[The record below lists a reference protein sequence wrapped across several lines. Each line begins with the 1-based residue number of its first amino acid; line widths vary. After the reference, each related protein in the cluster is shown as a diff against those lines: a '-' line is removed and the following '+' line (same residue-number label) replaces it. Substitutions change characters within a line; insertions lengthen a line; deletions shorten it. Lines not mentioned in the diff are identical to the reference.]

1 MYVIGFGGGA
11 TAVINTAS
19 AMAQRAITL
28 WSDRPDRIVSMLRNR
43 VLLVDDEPGPRF
55 GIRRFLKSHGFEV
68 DEADDCATA
77 RVKFRAFR
85 PDVTI
90 LDFRLPDGTALD
102 LIPDFRAVD
111 DSALIVLTAFASI
124 DTAVEAVKLGAEQFF
139 TKPVEL
145 EALLVVIRR
154 TIEHQRNRQQ
164 VMAGAQTS
172 EGRRRVDPFLGKSSA
187 IAELREKAEAV
198 LRTDSPLLIHGE
210 TGTGKTVLARWLHD
224 RGRRAGE
231 AFVDLN
237 CAGISREFLETELF
251 GHEKG
256 SFTGAT
262 ATKQG
267 LLEVAHRGTVFLD
280 EIGDMDSQVQAS
292 LLKVLEEKR
301 FRRLGD
307 VKDRTVDIRL
317 IAATHRDFR
326 SLVEESKFRQDLYYR
341 ISTLELF
348 VPPLRE
354 RRDDI
359 PLLAENILDTLA
371 RDLGQPRLTVTREAE
386 RVLCNYD
393 WPGNIRELRNVLE
406 RAVLRSHGTELG
418 VSSIIMPG
426 EQTPASPGVNAP
438 RRSGTLD
445 EVERDYIEQVLREEK
460 GLIDRAAA
468 RLGISRSAVYYKARK
483 FGIEISKIRN

>member
-1 MYVIGFGGGA
+1 
-11 TAVINTAS
+11 
-19 AMAQRAITL
+19 
-28 WSDRPDRIVSMLRNR
+28 MLRNR

-55 GIRRFLKSHGFEV
+55 GIRRFLKSHGFDVE
-68 DEADDCATA
+68 EADDCASA

-85 PDVTI
+85 PDVTV

-102 LIPDFRAVD
+102 LIPEFRAVD

-124 DTAVEAVKLGAEQFF
+124 DTAVEAVKLGAENFF

-145 EALLVVIRR
+145 DALLVVIRR
-154 TIEHQRNRQQ
+154 TIDNQRNRQQ
-164 VMAGAQTS
+164 VKAQS
-172 EGRRRVDPFLGKSSA
+172 SAGRRRIDPFLGRSEA
-187 IAELREKAEAV
+187 VADLRQKVEAV
-198 LRTDSPLLIHGE
+198 LRTDSPVLLHGE
-210 TGTGKTVLARWLHD
+210 TGTGKTVLARWIHD

-237 CAGISREFLETELF
+237 CAGISRELLETELF

-256 SFTGAT
+256 AFTGAT

-280 EIGDMDSQVQAS
+280 EIGDMDAQVQAS

-307 VKDRTVDIRL
+307 VKDRTTDVRL

-326 SLVEESKFRQDLYYR
+326 ALVEESRFRQDLYYR

-354 RRDDI
+354 RREDI
-359 PLLAENILDTLA
+359 PLLAEEILDGLA
-371 RDLGQPRLTVTREAE
+371 RDLGQPRMRITPEAE
-386 RVLCNYD
+386 RVLCRYD

-406 RAVLRSHGTELG
+406 RALLRSPGEALHA
-418 VSSIIMPG
+418 SSVIMPS
-426 EQTPASPGVNAP
+426 ESLPSASPPTV
-438 RRSGTLD
+438 RREGTLD
-445 EVERDYIEQVLREEK
+445 EVERDYIQQVLREEK
-460 GLIDRAAA
+460 GLIDRVAA

-483 FGIEISKIRN
+483 FGIEIAKVRG

>member
-1 MYVIGFGGGA
+1 MPIA
-11 TAVINTAS
+11 
-19 AMAQRAITL
+19 
-28 WSDRPDRIVSMLRNR
+28 MLRNR

-55 GIRRFLKSHGFEV
+55 GVRRFLKSHGFDVE
-68 DEADDCATA
+68 EADDCASA

-111 DSALIVLTAFASI
+111 DSALIVLTAYASI
-124 DTAVEAVKLGAEQFF
+124 DAAVEAVKLGAEQFF

-145 EALLVVIRR
+145 DALLIVIRR
-154 TIEHQRNRQQ
+154 TVENQRNRQQ
-164 VMAGAQTS
+164 LIAGAQSSAYRT
-172 EGRRRVDPFLGKSSA
+172 RIDPFLGKSDA
-187 IAELREKAEAV
+187 IAELRAKTEGV
-198 LRTDSPLLIHGE
+198 LRTDSPILIHGE
-210 TGTGKTVLARWLHD
+210 TGTGKTVLARWIHD

-262 ATKQG
+262 AAKQG

-307 VKDRTVDIRL
+307 VKDRTVDVRL
-317 IAATHRDFR
+317 IAATHRELR
-326 SLVEESKFRQDLYYR
+326 SLVEENRFRQDLYYR
-341 ISTLELF
+341 VSTLELF

-354 RRDDI
+354 RREDI
-359 PLLAENILDTLA
+359 PLLAESILERLG
-371 RDLGQPRLTVTREAE
+371 RDLGQKRVVISEDAE
-386 RVLCNYD
+386 RILCRYD

-406 RAVLRSHGTELG
+406 RGLLRSHGDVLDSAAI
-418 VSSIIMPG
+418 VMPA
-426 EQTPASPGVNAP
+426 EASAPAAAAVV
-438 RRSGTLD
+438 RRGGTLD
-445 EVERDYIEQVLREEK
+445 DVERDYIEQVLREEN
-460 GLIDRAAA
+460 GLIDRVAT
-468 RLGISRSAVYYKARK
+468 RLGVSRSAVYYKARK
-483 FGIEISKIRN
+483 HHITISKSRI

>member
-1 MYVIGFGGGA
+1 
-11 TAVINTAS
+11 
-19 AMAQRAITL
+19 
-28 WSDRPDRIVSMLRNR
+28 MLRDR

-55 GIRRFLKSHGFEV
+55 GVRRFLKSHGFDVE
-68 DEADDCATA
+68 EADDLASA

-102 LIPDFRAVD
+102 LIPDLCASGGSGV
-111 DSALIVLTAFASI
+111 IVLTAYASI
-124 DTAVEAVKLGAEQFF
+124 DAAVEAVKLGAEQFF

-145 EALLVVIRR
+145 EALLVVIKR
-154 TIEHQRNRQQ
+154 TVENQRNRRQ
-164 VMAGAQTS
+164 MAADAQTS
-172 EGRRRVDPFLGKSSA
+172 AGRRRIDPFLGTSGA
-187 IAELREKAEAV
+187 IRELREKAESV
-198 LRTDSPLLIHGE
+198 LRTDSPILIHGE
-210 TGTGKTVLARWLHD
+210 TGSGKTLLARWIHD
-224 RGRRAGE
+224 RGRRVGE

-237 CAGISREFLETELF
+237 CAGISRGFLETELF

-262 ATKQG
+262 SAKQG

-280 EIGDMDSQVQAS
+280 EIGDMDLQVQAS

-307 VKDRTVDIRL
+307 VKDRTVDVRL

-326 SLVEESKFRQDLYYR
+326 ALVEEKKFRQDLYYR

-359 PLLAENILDTLA
+359 PLLAETILHSLA
-371 RDLGQPRLTVTREAE
+371 RDLGQQHVTLSEEAQ
-386 RVLCNYD
+386 RVLSRYD

-406 RAVLRSHGTELG
+406 RGLLRSPGG
-418 VSSIIMPG
+418 VLDASALVMPADVAA
-426 EQTPASPGVNAP
+426 QPTVPIAK
-438 RRSGTLD
+438 RSGTLD
-445 EVERDYIEQVLREEK
+445 EVERDYIEQVLREEN
-460 GLIDRAAA
+460 GLIDRVAE
-468 RLGISRSAVYYKARK
+468 RLGVSRSAVYYKARK
-483 FGIEISKIRN
+483 HHITISKIRN